1 MREQLGHPEWGV
13 LALPKSSVRR
23 YRLLAVGLI
32 TGGVLGS
39 GLVSSMINRQ
49 REELHIVASTPIAQP
64 AGIIQPVPG
73 PSGQPLVL
81 PPTTHERQSPQISGP
96 NPGGALHSEP
106 AALPTSPDTGN
117 HAGKTQDVDAEV
129 SGSKQP
135 TSDPL
140 SASLLPDHQ
149 QTERPA
155 NQNTPKKRELTA
167 RLNNPNSEDT
177 ANGTGKAQGR
187 PKIGKFE
194 QSSSYSDLAPDHE
207 QTPERPTI
215 QNTPKKS
222 SKSAGQ
228 SHADY
233 PAPLFQP
240 WWDGRKVADQ
250 QLRNSV
256 APKHAEELTPFFQP
270 WWYARPSADRR
281 LRDPG

>member
-1 MREQLGHPEWGV
+1 VREQLGHPEWGV
-13 LALPKSSVRR
+13 LALPIGSIRWL
-23 YRLLAVGLI
+23 RLLALRFIIGVVF
-32 TGGVLGS
+32 GG
-39 GLVSSMINRQ
+39 GLVSTTINRQ
-49 REELHIVASTPIAQP
+49 QEDLHPASPTPIKQSAEGIPPSRQASVAS
-64 AGIIQPVPG
+64 
-73 PSGQPLVL
+73 
-81 PPTTHERQSPQISGP
+81 PTTQERQSPQISGP

-135 TSDPL
+135 TSDPV

-155 NQNTPKKRELTA
+155 NQNTPKKRELNA

-187 PKIGKFE
+187 PKIGESE
-194 QSSSYSDLAPDHE
+194 QSSYSDLAPDHE
-207 QTPERPTI
+207 QTPERSTI
-215 QNTPKKS
+215 LNTPKKS

-228 SHADY
+228 SHADH
-233 PAPLFQP
+233 PAPLFQS
-240 WWDGRKVADQ
+240 WWDGRKVADP

-256 APKHAEELTPFFQP
+256 APKRAEELTPFFQP

-281 LRDPG
+281 LRGPG